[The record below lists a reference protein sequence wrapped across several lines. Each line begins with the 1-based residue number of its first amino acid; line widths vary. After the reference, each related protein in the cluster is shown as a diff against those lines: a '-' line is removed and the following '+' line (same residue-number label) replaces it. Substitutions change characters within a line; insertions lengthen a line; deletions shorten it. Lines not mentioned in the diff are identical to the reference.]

1 MRTGLSPIVIAVA
14 VLWTKRNAVRSR
26 TADRAGDAGVAE
38 PSAAAAEAM
47 R

>member
-26 TADRAGDAGVAE
+26 TADRAGDAGGAE
-38 PSAAAAEAM
+38 PWAGTAEAM